1 MTILEAIKSGKPYK
15 QPGDEEWI
23 SQHATTL
30 TILVSDVLAIDW
42 EVEEDNFEVS
52 ESEIRALI
60 TAVEIGTGSLSIPE
74 YIQKLKN
81 GEYKT
86 P

>member
-30 TILVSDVLAIDW
+30 TILV
-42 EVEEDNFEVS
+42 
-52 ESEIRALI
+52 